1 MTLAMSDTLTAT
13 NLITI
18 DEFFSQKNLN
28 SLDETLEEIFGM
40 MLGCHVKAETL
51 DVAAAWPSV
60 MTPDEKTAVVGF
72 AGAMRGT
79 CSIRIGGTA
88 TMAVATAMMG
98 GMAPE
103 ADDEASL
110 CDAVGELC
118 NMVAGGW
125 KNRVSEQAAL
135 CSLAPPTVITG
146 NHYNVHS
153 ALCML
158 TIGRSYTFETHRLKL
173 TLVLERDSS

>member
-1 MTLAMSDTLTAT
+1 MADALTAT
-13 NLITI
+13 NVITV

-28 SLDETLEEIFGM
+28 LLDQTLEEIFGM
-40 MLGCHVKAETL
+40 MLSCDVKAEAL
-51 DVAAAWPSV
+51 EVAAEWPSV

-72 AGAMRGT
+72 AGSMRGT
-79 CSIRIGGTA
+79 CSIRIGGKA
-88 TMAVATAMMG
+88 TLAVATAMMG

-103 ADDEASL
+103 ADDQASL

-135 CSLAPPTVITG
+135 CSLAPPTVISG

-153 ALCML
+153 ALCMVA
-158 TIGRSYTFETHRLKL
+158 IGRSYSFQNHRLKL